1 MRLPQLAATL
11 FLTSVAFLP
20 VHGHAADEADPVV
33 ATVAGVEIRASEL
46 TLAEGDLDPQ
56 FARLPDEQRRV
67 AALAAVIDIKTLA
80 RKAEAEAL
88 DETEEFKRLMAFQR
102 DRALH
107 NAIFKANVVD
117 PVSDDDI
124 KARYEQEI
132 AAVPPEEE
140 ISARHILLETE
151 EAANAVI
158 AELDAGKDFA
168 ELAKEKSTGPSAAQG
183 GDLGFFTK
191 GRMVPE
197 FEAAAFAI
205 TPGEYGKEP
214 VKTQFGW
221 HVIKVEERRETAPL
235 DLRGG
240 CRPGS
245 SAGHARALCRAYPHR
260 AQRNRNRCARSGSE
274 KRLRRH
280 QPGPAIRPAF
290 RSRTSPLQGTLH
302 GH

>member
-1 MRLPQLAATL
+1 MKGLSMRLTQLAATL

-80 RKAEAEAL
+80 RKAEAEKL
-88 DETEEFKRLMAFQR
+88 DQTDEFKKLMEFQR

-107 NAIFKANVVD
+107 NAIFKSSVVD
-117 PVSDDDI
+117 PVSDADL
-124 KARYEQEI
+124 KARYEKEM
-132 AAVPPEEE
+132 ADAPAEEE

-151 EAANAVI
+151 DEAKAVI
-158 AELDAGKDFA
+158 AELDTGKDFA

-197 FEAAAFAI
+197 FEAAAFTLQA
-205 TPGEYGKEP
+205 GEYAKEP

-221 HVIKVEERRETAPL
+221 HVIKVEERRETAAPAFEEVIDQVRQVVMRERYAEL
-235 DLRGG
+235 IR
-240 CRPGS
+240 S
-245 SAGHARALCRAYPHR
+245 
-260 AQRNRNRCARSGSE
+260 ARSE
-274 KRLRRH
+274 TEIEVLDADLKAAYD
-280 QPGPAIRPAF
+280 AI
-290 RSRTSPLQGTLH
+290 SQQQQQ
-302 GH
+302 

>member
-1 MRLPQLAATL
+1 MKGLSMRLSQLAATL

-20 VHGHAADEADPVV
+20 VHGHAAEDADPVV

-80 RKAEAEAL
+80 RKAEAEKL
-88 DETEEFKRLMAFQR
+88 DQTDEFKKLMEFQR

-107 NAIFKANVVD
+107 NAIFKSSVVD
-117 PVSDDDI
+117 PVSDADL
-124 KARYEQEI
+124 KARYEKEI
-132 AAVPPEEE
+132 AAKPAEEE

-151 EAANAVI
+151 DEAKAVI
-158 AELDAGKDFA
+158 AELETGKDFA

-197 FEAAAFAI
+197 FEAAAFTLQA
-205 TPGEYGKEP
+205 GEYAKQP

-221 HVIKVEERRETAPL
+221 HVIKVEERRETAAPAFEEVADQVRQVVMRERYAEL
-235 DLRGG
+235 I
-240 CRPGS
+240 
-245 SAGHARALCRAYPHR
+245 RA
-260 AQRNRNRCARSGSE
+260 ARSETEIEVLDPDLKAAYDAVS
-274 KRLRRH
+274 
-280 QPGPAIRPAF
+280 Q
-290 RSRTSPLQGTLH
+290 QQQ
-302 GH
+302 